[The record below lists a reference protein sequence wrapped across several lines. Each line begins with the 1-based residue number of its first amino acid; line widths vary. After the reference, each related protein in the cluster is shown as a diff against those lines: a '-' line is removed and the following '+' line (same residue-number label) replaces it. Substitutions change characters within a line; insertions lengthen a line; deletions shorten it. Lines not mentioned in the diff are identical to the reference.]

1 MISFEEARSKILQ
14 ATYKLESQEMRLS
27 KLLGNYLAE
36 PVVANRDLPA
46 FDNSAVDG
54 YGVLVSDLRGAS
66 EESPVALKLAGTIQA
81 GDAGDEI
88 LNPGAALKILTG
100 AAVPDSVGAVVM
112 REYCQ
117 ERNGHVLVNQIVR
130 TGENI
135 RRRGAEFTQGQEILP
150 AGLKITP
157 PMIGLLAMLGFA
169 TFPVYKK
176 PRVAVIATGNE
187 LVRPGRDLTPGQIY
201 DSNTYALVAAASDL
215 GIDRCRTFLAR
226 DDADS
231 TRNAIK
237 HGLKESDVLITAG
250 GVSVGDYDIVK
261 DILEECG
268 VRGLF
273 WRIAIKPGKPVYFG
287 TLDAK
292 KGSRRKLVFGLP
304 GNPVSALVTFHQLVR
319 PALLKMMGAS
329 TVTIPCVPGK
339 LTKTLSKKAGRVEF
353 VRAVMSLDGDQTM
366 IHPTVG
372 QDSHMLGGLSLAN
385 CLVRFEREAEVI
397 EEGDRVFAELL
408 SWSR

>member
-1 MISFEEARSKILQ
+1 MISFEEARSEILQ
-14 ATYKLESQEMRLS
+14 ATYRLESQEMRLA
-27 KLLGNYLAE
+27 KLLGSYLAG

-54 YGVLVSDLRGAS
+54 YGVLVSDLHGAS
-66 EESPVALKLAGTIQA
+66 EESPVALKLSGTIQA
-81 GDAGDEI
+81 GDTGVEM
-88 LNPGAALKILTG
+88 LSSGAALKILTG
-100 AAVPDSVGAVVM
+100 ATVPDSVDAVVM
-112 REYCQ
+112 REYCE
-117 ERNGHVLVNQIVR
+117 ERNGHVLVKQSVR

-135 RRRGAEFTQGQEILP
+135 RRRGAEFKQGQEILP

-157 PMIGLLAMLGFA
+157 PMIGLLAMLGFP

-176 PRVAVIATGNE
+176 PRVAIIATGNE
-187 LVRPGRDLTPGQIY
+187 LVKPGRDLQHGQIY
-201 DSNTYALVAAASDL
+201 DSNTYALVAAVSDL

-231 TRNAIK
+231 TRNAIR

-268 VRGLF
+268 VHGHF

-287 TLDAK
+287 TLDSK
-292 KGSRRKLVFGLP
+292 KGSKRKLVFGLP

-329 TVTIPCVPGK
+329 TFTIQSVPGK
-339 LTKTLSKKAGRVEF
+339 LTKTLSKKAGRLEF
-353 VRAVMSLDGDQTM
+353 VRAVMSLEGDQTM
-366 IHPTVG
+366 IQPTAG

-385 CLVRFEREAEVI
+385 CLVRFDREAEVI
-397 EEGDRVFAELL
+397 EEGDRVLAELL